1 MTDHSDLY
9 SLNPSSLVAPLVAP
23 LTKLGKEKNNTGILE
38 RGKPLQARSPA
49 KLILSG
55 EHAVVYG
62 MPAIAMAVNRYAE
75 STILTHL
82 SPNIF
87 FNFLNLKYAKSI
99 TLSTLMGYKKRI
111 QEQYHAFLEGH
122 CSIREVLKMPFE
134 LLQFTVTNLFETL
147 NIPLAQGLEIRSS
160 SNIPMGCGMGSSAA
174 AIMST
179 LFALSHFYKLE
190 IDPIRIISLGREA
203 ENLQHGRS
211 SGLDLQLVM
220 RGGCLKFQEGHIE
233 SREIPALPI
242 LLVHTGKPNS
252 TTGQCVSKVAPHFQ
266 KSVLAEEFA
275 RVTLFLD
282 QALAAND
289 VESIIEG
296 VRANHRLLMQI
307 GVVPEKVQ
315 CFIAD
320 LEKEGA
326 AGKICGAG
334 AVSGQGGGIVWVVSK
349 TNITK
354 LLARYGY
361 SSYKVEGDRF
371 GTKIV

>member
-1 MTDHSDLY
+1 MTNPTLQ
-9 SLNPSSLVAPLVAP
+9 SLGNVLEPLAA
-23 LTKLGKEKNNTGILE
+23 LAKNKGNSGILE
-38 RGKPLQARSPA
+38 KGKQLKARAPA

-75 STILTHL
+75 SSILTHTA
-82 SPNIF
+82 PNIF

-99 TLSTLMGYKKRI
+99 TLSTLLGYKKRI

-147 NIPLAQGLEIRSS
+147 NIPLAQGVEIRSS

-179 LFALSHFYKLE
+179 LFALSHFYQLD
-190 IDPIRIISLGREA
+190 IDPIRFISLGREA

-233 SREIPALPI
+233 PRALPALPI
-242 LLVHTGKPNS
+242 LLVHSGKPET
-252 TTGQCVSKVAPHFQ
+252 TTGQCVSAVARHFQ
-266 KSVLAEEFA
+266 KSNIAKRFEE
-275 RVTLFLD
+275 VTLFLEQVLGNHD
-282 QALAAND
+282 L
-289 VESIIEG
+289 ESIIAG
-296 VRANHRLLMQI
+296 VRENHRLLVQI

-315 CFIAD
+315 HFIAEI
-320 LEKEGA
+320 EKEGGA
-326 AGKICGAG
+326 AKICGAG
-334 AVSGQGGGIVWVVSK
+334 AVGGEKGGILWV
-349 TNITK
+349 ITK
-354 LLARYGY
+354 TDISKLLRTFGY
-361 SSYKVEGDRF
+361 ASYYVEGDQH
-371 GTKIV
+371 GTRII

>member
-1 MTDHSDLY
+1 MT
-9 SLNPSSLVAPLVAP
+9 NPSGHYPLANSLEPLAA
-23 LTKLGKEKNNTGILE
+23 LAKNKQGTGILE
-38 RGKPLQARSPA
+38 KGKQLKARAPA
-49 KLILSG
+49 KLILTG

-75 STILTHL
+75 STILTHT

-111 QEQYHAFLEGH
+111 QEQYHAFLEGQ

-134 LLQFTVTNLFETL
+134 LLQFTVTHLFETL

-179 LFALSHFYKLE
+179 LFALSHFYKLD
-190 IDPIRIISLGREA
+190 IDPIRYISLGREA

-233 SREIPALPI
+233 TREVPTFPI
-242 LLVHTGKPNS
+242 VLVHSGKPET
-252 TTGQCVSKVAPHFQ
+252 TTGQCVSAAAEHF
-266 KSVLAEEFA
+266 KKPGTANSFEE
-275 RVTLFLD
+275 VTLFLD
-282 QALAAND
+282 KALARND
-289 VESIIEG
+289 TEAVIEG
-296 VRANHRLLMQI
+296 IRENHRLLMQI

-315 CFIAD
+315 HFIAAI
-320 LEKEGA
+320 EKEGGA
-326 AGKICGAG
+326 AKICGAG
-334 AVSGQGGGIVWVVSK
+334 AVAGESGGILWIIAKNNISK
-349 TNITK
+349 LI
-354 LLARYGY
+354 RDYGY
-361 SSYKVEGDRF
+361 VMYNVEGDKF
-371 GTKIV
+371 GTKII

>member
-1 MTDHSDLY
+1 MAAQRESKKKTG
-9 SLNPSSLVAPLVAP
+9 VF
-23 LTKLGKEKNNTGILE
+23 EKGNQL
-38 RGKPLQARSPA
+38 KARAPA

-75 STILTHL
+75 SSILRHG

-87 FNFLNLKYAKSI
+87 FNFLNLKYAKTI
-99 TLSTLMGYKKRI
+99 TLSTLLGYKKRI

-147 NIPLAQGLEIRSS
+147 NIPLSQGVEIRSS

-179 LFALSHFYKLE
+179 LFALSHFYDLN

-220 RGGCLKFQEGHIE
+220 RGGCLKFQEGNIE
-233 SREIPALPI
+233 TRDLPNFPI
-242 LLVHTGKPNS
+242 MLVNTGKPET
-252 TTGQCVSKVAPHFQ
+252 TTGQCVTSVASYFKETTIAKHFE
-266 KSVLAEEFA
+266 S
-275 RVTLFLD
+275 VTLRLD
-282 QALAAND
+282 EAIARND
-289 VESIIEG
+289 IEAIIDG
-296 VRANHRLLMQI
+296 VRENHRLLMQI
-307 GVVPEKVQ
+307 AVVPEKVQ
-315 CFIAD
+315 HFIAAI
-320 LEKEGA
+320 EKEGGA
-326 AGKICGAG
+326 AKICGAG
-334 AVSGQGGGIVWVVSK
+334 AVSGQAGGILWVIAK
-349 TNITK
+349 TNIAQ
-354 LLARYGY
+354 LIREYGY
-361 SSYKVEGDRF
+361 ISYQVEGDKF
-371 GTKIV
+371 GTRII

>member
-1 MTDHSDLY
+1 MLSKT
-9 SLNPSSLVAPLVAP
+9 SSGAGIFESGDPLATFV
-23 LTKLGKEKNNTGILE
+23 KSKGMSGTGIFE
-38 RGKPLQARSPA
+38 KRGQLKARAPA

-75 STILTHL
+75 SSILTHG

-111 QEQYHAFLEGH
+111 QEQYHAFLEGQ

-147 NIPLAQGLEIRSS
+147 NIPLAQGVEIRSS

-179 LFALSHFYKLE
+179 LFALSHFYKLD
-190 IDPIRIISLGREA
+190 IDPIRFISLGREA

-220 RGGCLKFQEGHIE
+220 RGGCLKFQEGQIE
-233 SREIPALPI
+233 TRELPAFPI
-242 LLVHTGKPNS
+242 VLAHSGKPEC
-252 TTGQCVSKVAPHFQ
+252 TTGQCVTVVSSHFKQ
-266 KSVLAEEFA
+266 SDIAKHFA
-275 RVTLFLD
+275 AVTLLLD
-282 QALAAND
+282 QAIAQND
-289 VESIIEG
+289 SEAIIQGIRE
-296 VRANHRLLMQI
+296 NHRLLMQI

-315 CFIAD
+315 NFITAI
-320 LEKEGA
+320 EKEGGA
-326 AGKICGAG
+326 AKICGAG
-334 AVSGQGGGIVWVVSK
+334 AVSGQAGGIIWVVSK
-349 TNITK
+349 TNIVK
-354 LLARYGY
+354 LLRQYGY
-361 SSYKVEGDRF
+361 GSYTVEGDKF
-371 GTKIV
+371 GTRIV